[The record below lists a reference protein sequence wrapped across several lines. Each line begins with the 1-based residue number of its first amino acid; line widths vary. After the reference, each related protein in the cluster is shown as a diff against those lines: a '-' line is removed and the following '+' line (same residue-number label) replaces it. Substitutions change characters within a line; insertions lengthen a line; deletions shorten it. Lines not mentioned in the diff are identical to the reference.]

1 MSDVLTPAAL
11 AMMLLE
17 GLKELWRKFVAK
29 DPLYEFP
36 PKVLAV
42 LLVALTYLAVP
53 LLAFLGVG
61 AYQFPTDWVE
71 FARGFVV
78 AVLTAMVSSA
88 LYVVGLRPF
97 RMFAR
102 EYYALETKVKGF
114 KKTKK

>member
-11 AMMLLE
+11 GMMLLE

-29 DPLYEFP
+29 DPFYEFP

-42 LLVALTYLAVP
+42 LLVAFTYLAVP
-53 LLAFLGVG
+53 LLALLGVG
-61 AYQFPTDWVE
+61 EYQLPTDWVE
-71 FARGFVV
+71 FARGLVV
-78 AVLTAMVSSA
+78 AILTAIVSSA

-102 EYYALETKVKGF
+102 EYKALKNNVKAF
-114 KKTKK
+114 KKMKK

>member
-36 PKVLAV
+36 PKVLAA

-71 FARGFVV
+71 FGKY
-78 AVLTAMVSSA
+78 AVLVLLSSLVSSGA
-88 LYVVGLRPF
+88 YNMSLKPIK
-97 RMFAR
+97 
-102 EYYALETKVKGF
+102 EKG
-114 KKTKK
+114 